1 MYGSFFLP
9 PVSGKR
15 ILSNGNY
22 FSRFIFLLP
31 KNFGSSVF
39 SFASIICLVL
49 IFTYL
54 KHTENPFLVTRA
66 SSNCLT
72 FLFLSYSH
80 FSHHL
85 STQTNPVF
93 PPPFHTLSGF
103 HLYLLYWNCFFKS
116 TNGLLITKGGHINN
130 PAWVAGITC
139 ATLLMSI
146 NHWLRATPRDVNSLE
161 LLVCLAPFKKAFRC
175 WCLHLEA
182 CIKYAQRLSAES
194 MGVSN
199 NIWDSQASGQTWV
212 IFWDEWIQTC
222 CF

>member
-1 MYGSFFLP
+1 MVLFFYLLYQAKEFYLMAITFLDLSSCSPRTLALQFSPLP
-9 PVSGKR
+9 P
-15 ILSNGNY
+15 
-22 FSRFIFLLP
+22 
-31 KNFGSSVF
+31 SSVLC
-39 SFASIICLVL
+39 SSSHTWNILKIPSLSPEHPPTAS
-49 IFTYL
+49 
-54 KHTENPFLVTRA
+54 PF
-66 SSNCLT
+66 
-72 FLFLSYSH
+72 YS
-80 FSHHL
+80 
-85 STQTNPVF
+85 
-93 PPPFHTLSGF
+93 FHTHTSHTTCLHKPTQFFSPSFHALSRF
-103 HLYLLYWNCFFKS
+103 HLYLLYWNCFFKA

-222 CF
+222 FF